1 MRLYGETYTFSLFD
15 KQFHIRDRARE
26 LGVHKH
32 LIPLEPM
39 QIHILNIE
47 KTMNIAIKKQVLNDF
62 NKGLI
67 QLFTTESN
75 FVLPT
80 AVPVYLES
88 TKDANKIRAIVN
100 LSAYAK
106 LSKDEFG
113 NITEVGISDN
123 LLFTLMCT
131 AWFYRR
137 WVLEESRF
145 ASNLKAV
152 KTASEMYSSILYRVL
167 DVKYSVGTR
176 YSSIDATKAALAYF
190 FANYFIDSKYA
201 EDVAA
206 NLSNVV
212 DKNGAIEEAR
222 LCAAKYKSFENFE
235 GLAKMLN
242 ETIDGLKNVEPL
254 IILSEFGRLY
264 NGSAVPALDYLPFFM
279 MIIFSAYLTGG
290 IGKDLAINSIVKT
303 DADMMIKLISEIY
316 SK

>member
-113 NITEVGISDN
+113 NITN
-123 LLFTLMCT
+123 
-131 AWFYRR
+131 YKNK
-137 WVLEESRF
+137 
-145 ASNLKAV
+145 ASFP
-152 KTASEMYSSILYRVL
+152 TTGE
-167 DVKYSVGTR
+167 
-176 YSSIDATKAALAYF
+176 
-190 FANYFIDSKYA
+190 ANK
-201 EDVAA
+201 
-206 NLSNVV
+206 
-212 DKNGAIEEAR
+212 
-222 LCAAKYKSFENFE
+222 
-235 GLAKMLN
+235 
-242 ETIDGLKNVEPL
+242 L
-254 IILSEFGRLY
+254 IISF
-264 NGSAVPALDYLPFFM
+264 SFFW
-279 MIIFSAYLTGG
+279 
-290 IGKDLAINSIVKT
+290 KNKKINI
-303 DADMMIKLISEIY
+303 M
-316 SK
+316 